1 MVHLP
6 SSLPDA
12 GAMHL
17 IVWLYV
23 ITNATRA
30 VTYIPQIVVVWRCTD
45 GARSVSLLTWGSWVL
60 ANVSAVLYAWCVI
73 GDLPLVLISAVN
85 LVGCAAV
92 TGLAMQRRVQ
102 WKQWNQSQGSLHLQ
116 STRTLRQQPMRVDG
130 TLRHDANALFLSRI
144 PMRRIRHAAAAR
156 RCTAAGS

>member
-12 GAMHL
+12 GALHL

-92 TGLAMQRRVQ
+92 TGLAMQRRVH
-102 WKQWNQSQGSLHLQ
+102 WKRSQESLQ
-116 STRTLRQQPMRVDG
+116 SRPLQAPSQRAVRRDEALRYS
-130 TLRHDANALFLSRI
+130 ANALFLSRI
-144 PMRRIRHAAAAR
+144 PMRRIRHAAIWR
-156 RCTAAGS
+156 R

>member
-12 GAMHL
+12 GAL
-17 IVWLYV
+17 DLVVWLYV

-30 VTYIPQIVVVWRCTD
+30 VTYIPQIVVVWRCND

-60 ANVSAVLYAWCVI
+60 ANVSAVLYAYCVV
-73 GDLPLVLISAVN
+73 GDLPLVLISVVN
-85 LVGCAAV
+85 LLGCAAV
-92 TGLAMQRRVQ
+92 TGLALHRRVR
-102 WKQWNQSQGSLHLQ
+102 WKQSQELLHVL
-116 STRTLRQQPMRVDG
+116 SMRTLREHPTRVDG
-130 TLRHDANALFLSRI
+130 TMRHSANALFLSRI

>member
-12 GAMHL
+12 GALDL

-30 VTYIPQIVVVWRCTD
+30 VTYIPQIVVVWRCSD

-60 ANVSAVLYAWCVI
+60 ANVSSVLYAFCVV
-73 GDLPLVLISAVN
+73 GDLPLVLISVVN
-85 LVGCAAV
+85 LLGCAAV
-92 TGLAMQRRVQ
+92 TGLALHRRVR
-102 WKQWNQSQGSLHLQ
+102 WKQSQELLHVL
-116 STRTLRQQPMRVDG
+116 SMRTLREHPIRVDA
-130 TLRHDANALFLSRI
+130 TMRHNANALLLSRI

-156 RCTAAGS
+156 R